1 MPIPRNTESN
11 TVKEDKQFYLE
22 YVSGKLGNK
31 VDVKRSIQVFNAMFR
46 LVFRKIVA
54 EENEVS

>member
-1 MPIPRNTESN
+1 M
-11 TVKEDKQFYLE
+11 KEDKQFYLE